1 MEDFRDLS
9 AQGLVV
15 LQSSAIRTSAVSD
28 SVPFE

>member
-9 AQGLVV
+9 AQDLRV
-15 LQSSAIRTSAVSD
+15 LQSSAIHISAVSD